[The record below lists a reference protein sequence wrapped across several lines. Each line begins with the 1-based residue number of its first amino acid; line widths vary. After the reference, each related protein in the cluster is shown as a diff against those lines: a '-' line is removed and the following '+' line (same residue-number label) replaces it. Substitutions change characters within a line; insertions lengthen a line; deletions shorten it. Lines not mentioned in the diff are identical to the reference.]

1 MQKIEIELDQ
11 ETFNKIEQL
20 TQTHHCEVSDLIK
33 AMIEQLTKPE
43 IITNGKTMKQNW
55 ILTTR
60 SNRTRPHNTSKSAHY
75 AVKR

>member
-33 AMIEQLTKPE
+33 AMIEQ
-43 IITNGKTMKQNW
+43 
-55 ILTTR
+55 
-60 SNRTRPHNTSKSAHY
+60 
-75 AVKR
+75 